1 MNNTPILY
9 TEEQEKEIQTFILLN
24 FGESEFTSHE
34 LESEYV
40 HTDTALIA
48 PEGQTRTFVTFG
60 MGARQMNSPSNVR
73 RIELAISA
81 SPDMDVCSEKAFW
94 LAGEIT
100 HLSKFPFREDTWL
113 EAGHTI
119 GTSLD
124 FEERFGYEYFA
135 LWDLDLSFRPTGMDE
150 DVHFFAL
157 VPIYEAEREWI
168 VENNTLAF
176 MYHLYDAYGDA
187 MFHADRPRQICIPDW
202 DEEEQS
208 AQLLMRFLGLNEETM
223 AALLERM
230 EEAEKNGEE
239 ITYEQLGMW
248 VQELQK

>member
-1 MNNTPILY
+1 MNTTPILY

-24 FGESEFTSHE
+24 FGESAFTSHE

-48 PEGQTRTFVTFG
+48 PEGQSRTFVTFG
-60 MGARQMNSPSNVR
+60 MGARPMNSPTDVR

-81 SPDMDVCSEKAFW
+81 SPAIDPTSTEAFW

-119 GTSLD
+119 NASED
-124 FEERFGYEYFA
+124 FKKHFGYDYFA
-135 LWDLDLSFRPTGMDE
+135 FWDLELSFQPTDIE
-150 DVHFFAL
+150 DDVHFLAL
-157 VPIYEAEREWI
+157 VPLYEEEREWI
-168 VENNTLAF
+168 VKNNSIAF
-176 MYHLYDAYGDA
+176 MYHLYDVYGDK
-187 MFHADRPRQICIPDW
+187 MFCADLPREVCIPDW

-208 AQLLMRFLGLNEETM
+208 AQLLMRFLGLNEETL

-248 VQELQK
+248 VQELQE